1 MNENIFSGQNA
12 PSRGEIVLY
21 QTADGRTSI
30 DVKLE
35 NETVWL
41 SKEQMAV
48 LFERD
53 RTVISRHIKKI
64 YEEGELIQDIT
75 CAKFAHMGSD
85 EDQTYI
91 TELYNLDVIISVG
104 YRVKSQRGTQ
114 FRIWANSVLKD
125 YLIKGYAV
133 RNDLAQQKY
142 DDLKALVD
150 VMGRTMGYLGPHADD
165 QIKSIFDVVRDYTYA
180 LDTLDSYDYQTLS
193 IRSTSKECFHAT
205 YENAMGCD

>member
-1 MNENIFSGQNA
+1 MNTNTQGH
-12 PSRGEIVLY
+12 GEVILY

-142 DDLKALVD
+142 DDLKALPMVH
-150 VMGRTMGYLGPHADD
+150 GEQPHPVLRRRA
-165 QIKSIFDVVRDYTYA
+165 
-180 LDTLDSYDYQTLS
+180 
-193 IRSTSKECFHAT
+193 
-205 YENAMGCD
+205 